1 MSKKV
6 EKVEKVK
13 GTQNQ
18 KITQEVKIMSKKVEK
33 VEEIQEVKTS
43 MKNEMSNKL
52 ILVRKGNEVFCNDIK
67 LYINEQKTKN
77 DGKGAPVVKIEGLP
91 NSNGQKWISLNKLNE
106 GENIIEAKGANRTSS
121 NNKKYIL
128 TPDEQK
134 IVNELQSEIDKL
146 QSEMNS
152 IIEKAKERYVPIPD
166 LKADIN
172 SLSQEERIK
181 LVGSLESYLSA
192 LRGE

>member
-6 EKVEKVK
+6 EKVVEVK
-13 GTQNQ
+13 ETQNQ
-18 KITQEVKIMSKKVEK
+18 KITQEVKK
-33 VEEIQEVKTS
+33 S

-52 ILVRKGNEVFCNDIK
+52 ILVRRGNEVFCNDIK
-67 LYINEQKTKN
+67 LYINEQRTKN

-106 GENIIEAKGANRTSS
+106 GENVIEAKGANRTSS
-121 NNKKYIL
+121 KNKYIL

-146 QSEMNS
+146 QSKMNS

-166 LKADIN
+166 LKVDIN

-181 LVGSLESYLSA
+181 LLGSLESYLSA